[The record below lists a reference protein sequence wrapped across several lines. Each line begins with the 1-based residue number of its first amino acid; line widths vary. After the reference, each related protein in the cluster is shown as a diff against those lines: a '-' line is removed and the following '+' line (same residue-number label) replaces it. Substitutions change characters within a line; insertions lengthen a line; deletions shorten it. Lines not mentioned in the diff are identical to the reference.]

1 MQHVDIQ
8 EADDCIKAVTPDDCI
23 TGNSGS
29 NAPCESA
36 DDFKMLLELASWLKS
51 EGTLLMA
58 LVVNSISYVVG
69 WEIIPTPV
77 SVFRP
82 LRNVCIVQG

>member
-23 TGNSGS
+23 TGNYCSI
-29 NAPCESA
+29 APCESA

-69 WEIIPTPV
+69 GEIIPTPV